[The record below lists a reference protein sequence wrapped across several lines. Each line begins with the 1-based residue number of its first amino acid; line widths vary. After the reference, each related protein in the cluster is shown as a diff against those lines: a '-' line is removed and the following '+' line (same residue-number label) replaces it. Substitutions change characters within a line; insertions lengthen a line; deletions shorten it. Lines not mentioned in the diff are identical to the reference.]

1 MFPAWEPTRGQGEGV
16 RSSYMGVPPLRWGI
30 TRCPPIHL
38 TGPRAS
44 GGIGDAPELQ
54 TVSFGMTNMD
64 HLPPLKGRFPFRLGT
79 TSYIIPDAILPNI
92 RFLGPYL
99 DEVELVLFDSGREEN
114 LPSHGEIEEMAHL
127 GEEMELTYNVHL
139 PADIFLGDPDPKVR
153 EQAVVTA
160 IRFYQRTVPLS
171 PTAFV
176 LHLDSRGADGHEVRN
191 MEGWI
196 GWLRG
201 SMVRLAR
208 EGMDLRRVAVENLDY
223 PLDTISPLV
232 AEFGMSFCLD
242 TGHLLRYGF
251 DLRTYLESFLPQTSM
266 IHLHGV
272 VDGADHRG
280 AHGIYPVEWRAISE
294 ALAGYRGGVS
304 LEVFSLQDLSSSM
317 DRLWETLNRV
327 P

>member
-1 MFPAWEPTRGQGEGV
+1 MTGQ
-16 RSSYMGVPPLRWGI
+16 
-30 TRCPPIHL
+30 
-38 TGPRAS
+38 
-44 GGIGDAPELQ
+44 
-54 TVSFGMTNMD
+54 
-64 HLPPLKGRFPFRLGT
+64 LPKMKGRFPFRVGT

-114 LPSHGEIEEMAHL
+114 LPSHGEIVDMIRL
-127 GEEMELTYNVHL
+127 GQEMELTYNVHL
-139 PADIFLGDPDPKVR
+139 PADIFLGDPDPKIR
-153 EQAVVTA
+153 EMAVVTA
-160 IRFYQRTVPLS
+160 MRFYRRTLPLC
-171 PTAFV
+171 PTVFI
-176 LHLDSRGADGHEVRN
+176 LHLDSRGADGKEVRH
-191 MEGWI
+191 MEGWM

-201 SMVRLAR
+201 SMLRLAR
-208 EGMDLRRVAVENLDY
+208 EGMDLTRVAVENLNY
-223 PLDTISPLV
+223 PLELIRPLV

-242 TGHLLRYGF
+242 TGHILRYGF
-251 DLRTYLESFLPQTSM
+251 DLRSYLGSFLPQTSM

-280 AHGIYPVEWRAISE
+280 TYGIPPMQWKDISE

-317 DRLWETLNRV
+317 EHLRETLNHA